1 MAICFTGIK
10 INHAVVKVTFES
22 NLVKEKEKP
31 SK

>member
-1 MAICFTGIK
+1 MCFTGIK

-31 SK
+31 

>member
-1 MAICFTGIK
+1 M
-10 INHAVVKVTFES
+10 NHAVVKVTFES